1 MQERYTYSSKDE
13 TPIFLPSRPIAPS
26 PNNGAAGESFEAAV
40 RAGGKR
46 GRNVVGHCS
55 RASQSNFR
63 KFLYSNAELYI
74 HSSTSSH
81 GSLSETCSSVLFQEA
96 MESDAEAGTQ
106 CSPLTKATLGSS
118 FSASSFTD
126 CDVEFSA
133 SISSPHLA
141 RLDYPISRHSPQ
153 ALLSPVFRKCFTD
166 SINPTFVTCCI
177 SSIGPSAR
185 LLWEGDWLTVGS
197 HGSM

>member
-1 MQERYTYSSKDE
+1 MSDRRFSDS
-13 TPIFLPSRPIAPS
+13 
-26 PNNGAAGESFEAAV
+26 
-40 RAGGKR
+40 
-46 GRNVVGHCS
+46 
-55 RASQSNFR
+55 
-63 KFLYSNAELYI
+63 KFLYSNAELSM

-81 GSLSETCSSVLFQEA
+81 GSLSETCSSVLFPEA
-96 MESDAEAGTQ
+96 MESEAEAATH
-106 CSPLTKATLGSS
+106 CSPLTKTRLASF
-118 FSASSFTD
+118 FSASSFAD

-133 SISSPHLA
+133 SISSPNLT
-141 RLDYPISRHSPQ
+141 RSDYPISSRSPQ

-185 LLWEGDWLTVGS
+185 LLWDGDWLTVGS